1 VVQQLSLKVTTR
13 LEELATVLGWFN
25 RHYQPQLSRQTLIEC
40 QTLLAEGFTNA
51 VQHAHRD
58 QAPQTPIEIEL
69 SLLGDQ
75 IELRI
80 WDRGPTFDLEQR
92 MQNHPEKP
100 ASEAMRG
107 RGLQIIAS
115 LADSFSYHRFH
126 DRNCLQITK
135 TAVLD

>member
-1 VVQQLSLKVTTR
+1 VVQLCLQVTTR

-25 RHYQPQLSRQTLIEC
+25 RHCQPQLSRQTLIEC

-51 VQHAHRD
+51 VQHAHRVRD
-58 QAPQTPIEIEL
+58 PQTPIEIEL
-69 SLLGDQ
+69 SLSGDQ

-80 WDRGPTFDLEQR
+80 WDSGPTFDLEQW
-92 MQNHPEKP
+92 MQNHPETP
-100 ASEAMRG
+100 ASEAMSG

-126 DRNCLQITK
+126 DRNCLKITK
-135 TAVLD
+135 TAVLT